1 MNAVNQK
8 EDFNVEKLLSN
19 VANYLLVYCKKMQ
32 TLLIVLKVASLVL
45 HNFAQVRLLF
55 NNVHIAINNVKPR
68 VGKYVDGE
76 LQAIQNVAYQ

>member
-8 EDFNVEKLLSN
+8 EDFNVEKLSSN
-19 VANYLLVYCKKMQ
+19 VANYLLVYCKKKQ
-32 TLLIVLKVASLVL
+32 TLLIVLKAASLVL
-45 HNFAQVRLLF
+45 HNFVQVRLLF
-55 NNVHIAINNVKPR
+55 NNVHIAINNVKQR